1 MLRFVLP
8 IAVGPTIEINV
19 LWEVVGLI
27 IYVFGGKDTC
37 YS

>member
-19 LWEVVGLI
+19 LCEVVGLI
-27 IYVFGGKDTC
+27 IYLFAGKDTC
-37 YS
+37 Y